1 MDREHEY
8 SRYCPERGASHSL
21 SLGDYKKKKDLP
33 LSIFFFC
40 HSVKC
45 CFGQFMLLYV
55 FHKVC
60 SGSE

>member
-33 LSIFFFC
+33 LSIFFFLSQC
-40 HSVKC
+40 E
-45 CFGQFMLLYV
+45 MLFWTVHASL
-55 FHKVC
+55 C
-60 SGSE
+60 IS